1 MIIQGQVGP
10 QSGNTS
16 LGAGTNPSIRQGQL
30 GELVVSELHG
40 FYYEQTYRGNLFST
54 GQTAPAALT
63 STNST
68 GTLTASCTPI
78 LGLWNPINNTN
89 NVVLLKANLQIMA
102 NSLTSGAA
110 PGAFVWA
117 VSVNNSAITTGSTP
131 WNRKSLTQQGSQVR
145 TFNSTT
151 ALTGLT
157 NNLVVME
164 TADFNTMGAV
174 TYTTL
179 ASTTLQPS
187 VGGIQLFEGGLI
199 VPPGGVIALLN
210 TTTATTFS
218 VAGKL
223 LWEEV
228 PL

>member
-30 GELVVSELHG
+30 GDVIVSELHG
-40 FYYEQTYRGNLFST
+40 LYYEQTYRGNLFST
-54 GQTAPAALT
+54 GQTAPVALAAT
-63 STNST
+63 HAT
-68 GTLTASCTPI
+68 GTLTASNTPI
-78 LGLWNPINNTN
+78 LGLWNPINNTT
-89 NVVLLKANLQIMA
+89 NVVLLKANLQVFA

-117 VSVNNSAITTGSTP
+117 VSVNNAAITTGAAP

-145 TFNSTT
+145 TFTGAT

-164 TADFNTMGAV
+164 TADFATMGAV

-199 VPPGGVIALLN
+199 VPPGAVIALVN

-228 PL
+228 PF

>member
-30 GELVVSELHG
+30 GDVIISELHG
-40 FYYEQTYRGNLFST
+40 LYYEQTYRGNLFST
-54 GQTAPAALT
+54 GQTAPVALAAT
-63 STNST
+63 HAT
-68 GTLTASCTPI
+68 GTLTASNTPI
-78 LGLWNPINNTN
+78 LGLWNPINNTT
-89 NVVLLKANLQIMA
+89 NVVLLKANLQVFA

-117 VSVNNSAITTGSTP
+117 VSVNNAAITTGGAP

-145 TFNSTT
+145 TFTGAT

-164 TADFNTMGAV
+164 TADFTTMGAV

-199 VPPGGVIALLN
+199 VPPGAVIALVN
-210 TTTATTFS
+210 TTTAVTFS
-218 VAGKL
+218 FAGKL

-228 PL
+228 PF

>member
-30 GELVVSELHG
+30 GEVIVSELHG
-40 FYYEQTYRGNLFST
+40 LYYEQTYRGNLFST
-54 GQTAPAALT
+54 GQTAPQALA
-63 STNST
+63 STHAS
-68 GTLTASCTPI
+68 GTLGATCTPI

-89 NVVLLKANLQIMA
+89 NLVLLKANLQVMA

-117 VSVNNSAITTGSTP
+117 VSVNNSAITTGGTP
-131 WNRKSLTQQGSQVR
+131 WNRKSLTQQGSQAR
-145 TFNSTT
+145 TFTGTT

-164 TADFNTMGAV
+164 TADFSTMGAV

>member
-1 MIIQGQVGP
+1 M
-10 QSGNTS
+10 
-16 LGAGTNPSIRQGQL
+16 RQGQL
-30 GELVVSELHG
+30 GEVIVSELHG
-40 FYYEQTYRGNLFST
+40 LYYEQTYRGYLFST

-63 STNST
+63 STNQI

-89 NVVLLKANLQIMA
+89 NVVLLKANLQVMA
-102 NSLTSGAA
+102 NNLTSGAA

-117 VSVNNSAITTGSTP
+117 VSVNNSGITTGGAP
-131 WNRKSLTQQGSQVR
+131 WNRKSLTQQGSQVK
-145 TFNSTT
+145 TFTGTT

-179 ASTTLQPS
+179 GSTTLQPS

-210 TTTATTFS
+210 TTTATAFS